1 MPMPIEPQ
9 SLELSK
15 PPTHVRWRVVSLL
28 AVMAGLTY
36 VDRLNLGIA
45 GRSIEQEFKFDTQTM
60 GWILGAFSL
69 GYAIFHIAGGWLADR
84 FGPRRIL
91 SLAILWFSFFTA
103 ATAFAPSLP
112 GLRMLGAAWSFA
124 ILRFVMGLGE
134 AAALPVGNKM
144 MAYWLGPKE
153 RAFGTSVFLAGVGAG
168 GIMAP
173 IVIGMMTR
181 HWGWRASFVGA
192 GIIGILVA
200 IACYTQITDRPEE
213 HSGVNAAELA
223 LIRGERKP
231 ETDPAKQIKK
241 VPWFKLFS
249 SPSVW
254 GLMVGHF
261 CLVYPVYIFFTWF
274 FIYLVKVRGI
284 TITKA
289 SFWSSAPFV
298 ANLIVVPIW
307 GWLSDRAA
315 ERLGKRHGRRATAW
329 LGIGCSAALLCFGTH
344 TSNNTWALLEL
355 AGAAGF
361 NFAASAVL
369 WTTCNDI
376 SAEYSGSISGIMTT
390 FGSLGGWLSPVL
402 TALIAR
408 KFGWI
413 HALDF
418 AALVTLTSGLAWLVI
433 DADRVIRDEGIPAL
447 EAHSSD

>member
-1 MPMPIEPQ
+1 
-9 SLELSK
+9 
-15 PPTHVRWRVVSLL
+15 
-28 AVMAGLTY
+28 
-36 VDRLNLGIA
+36 
-45 GRSIEQEFKFDTQTM
+45 
-60 GWILGAFSL
+60 
-69 GYAIFHIAGGWLADR
+69 
-84 FGPRRIL
+84 
-91 SLAILWFSFFTA
+91 
-103 ATAFAPSLP
+103 
-112 GLRMLGAAWSFA
+112 
-124 ILRFVMGLGE
+124 
-134 AAALPVGNKM
+134 

-153 RAFGTSVFLAGVGAG
+153 RAFGTSLFLAGVGAG

-181 HWGWRASFVGA
+181 QWGWRASFVGA

-200 IACYTQITDRPEE
+200 IACYVQITDRPEQ
-213 HSGVNAAELA
+213 HSGVNATELA

-231 ETDPAKQIKK
+231 DTDPAKQTKN
-241 VPWFKLFS
+241 VPWRKLFS

-254 GLMVGHF
+254 GLMVSHF

-289 SFWSSAPFV
+289 SFWTSAPFV
-298 ANLIVVPIW
+298 ANLILVPIW
-307 GWLSDRAA
+307 GWLADRAA
-315 ERLGKRHGRRATAW
+315 ERLGKRNGRRATAW
-329 LGIGCSAALLCFGTH
+329 LGIGCSAALLLLGTH

-355 AGAAGF
+355 ATAAGF

-376 SAEYSGSISGIMTT
+376 SADYSGSISGIMTT

-418 AALVTLTSGLAWLVI
+418 AVLITLTSGLAWLVI
-433 DADRVIRDEGIPAL
+433 DADKVIQDEGATIRELPI
-447 EAHSSD
+447 